1 MALALS
7 IVSFHCFSLSPGA
20 KAADADRLHVEAKN
34 LRGIASQVWEAAKTC
49 LTGPLPELTA
59 ALPAIVPRLTQMA
72 AVEGSRITACAVL
85 KAISEALGASGGVVA
100 VFEQNA
106 ALVLQPL
113 IQAAEAASCSEDRAP
128 LLSTVTCVCKI
139 ISPTTVTRYLKLALK
154 SMLTH
159 QANEDGDAVDA

>member
-1 MALALS
+1 
-7 IVSFHCFSLSPGA
+7 
-20 KAADADRLHVEAKN
+20 
-34 LRGIASQVWEAAKTC
+34 
-49 LTGPLPELTA
+49 
-59 ALPAIVPRLTQMA
+59 MA

-139 ISPTTVTRYLKLALK
+139 ISPATVTRYLKLALK

>member
-1 MALALS
+1 L
-7 IVSFHCFSLSPGA
+7 
-20 KAADADRLHVEAKN
+20 
-34 LRGIASQVWEAAKTC
+34 AAKTC
-49 LTGPLPELTA
+49 LTGPLPELVA

-72 AVEGSRITACAVL
+72 SSEDNRITACSVL
-85 KAISEALGASGGVVA
+85 KAISEALGTSGGVVA

-113 IQAAEAASCSEDRAP
+113 IQASEAASCSEDRAP
-128 LLSTVTCVCKI
+128 LLTTVTCVCKI
-139 ISPTTVTRYLKLALK
+139 IAPATVTRYLKLALK

>member
-1 MALALS
+1 MIFALCAPRHS
-7 IVSFHCFSLSPGA
+7 HCAGA
-20 KAADADRLHVEAKN
+20 KAADAEGLHVEAKN
-34 LRGIASQVWEAAKTC
+34 LRGIASQVWLAAKTC
-49 LTGPLPELTA
+49 LAGPLPELVA

-72 AVEGSRITACAVL
+72 STEDSRITACSVL

-113 IQAAEAASCSEDRAP
+113 IQASESASSSEDRAP
-128 LLSTVTCVCKI
+128 LLTTVTCVCKI
-139 ISPTTVTRYLKLALK
+139 IAPATVTRYLKLALK